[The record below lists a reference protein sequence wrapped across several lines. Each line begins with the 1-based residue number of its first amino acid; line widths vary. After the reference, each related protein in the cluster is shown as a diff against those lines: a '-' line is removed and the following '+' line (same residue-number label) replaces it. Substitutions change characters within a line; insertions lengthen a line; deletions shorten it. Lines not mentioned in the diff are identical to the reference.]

1 MADLGSALEIT
12 LMALATLL
20 VISLFFVALTRG
32 LQWLTR
38 VTSGERVEERRAV
51 IPKEKEERAVIAMAA
66 VAAYLEAERQ
76 AEARAS
82 SSESPKQK
90 GRDEA

>member
-38 VTSGERVEERRAV
+38 VTSGERVAERRAV